1 MYLSPRSGS
10 RAPTPSSGFSHR
22 SFFSLARAM
31 ASIQETESH
40 ASDKFLALQALV
52 QRWHAAEP
60 PEEEPRH
67 LPEEAPAADS
77 EAPTTQ
83 EDPPTP
89 SPEKEAPPWWADP
102 AECAGEWWSEAYCN
116 FVPTQTQPGEQATSA
131 PASSA
136 TSAPASSA
144 TSAPASSSETSAPA
158 AKTKT
163 HHKRQVSRAEL
174 IELQNEEE
182 VARDMNLRW
191 DQRGPLPDM
200 AKRWRGQK
208 FRPNQ
213 QRWGNNGGKNKE
225 WWNAFYKVKSRGEAQ
240 LREWLRHNPK
250 PVPES

>member
-1 MYLSPRSGS
+1 
-10 RAPTPSSGFSHR
+10 
-22 SFFSLARAM
+22 M
-31 ASIQETESH
+31 ASIQETEIH
-40 ASDKFLALQALV
+40 ASDKFLALQALM
-52 QRWHAAEP
+52 QRWQNVESGAASP
-60 PEEEPRH
+60 PLVAPRPEEEPRH

-89 SPEKEAPPWWADP
+89 SPEKEAAPWWADP
-102 AECAGEWWSEAYCN
+102 AECPGHWWSQAYTNEAYTS

-144 TSAPASSSETSAPA
+144 TSAPA

-174 IELQNEEE
+174 IELRNEEE
-182 VARDMNLRW
+182 VAKEMNLRW